1 MRSSR
6 ESVNGTVMGDAVKY
20 FTPYNAF
27 VENTAFYINLS
38 VWDGLTDEQRNVL
51 SNAFAGAATKSFEMS
66 ESIDK
71 EYLGRLGEIGIEL
84 VELSPEELSEIAA
97 HVRETVWPALEE
109 NLGKDLLDA
118 IKADLN

>member
-1 MRSSR
+1 
-6 ESVNGTVMGDAVKY
+6 
-20 FTPYNAF
+20 
-27 VENTAFYINLS
+27 
-38 VWDGLTDEQRNVL
+38 
-51 SNAFAGAATKSFEMS
+51 MS